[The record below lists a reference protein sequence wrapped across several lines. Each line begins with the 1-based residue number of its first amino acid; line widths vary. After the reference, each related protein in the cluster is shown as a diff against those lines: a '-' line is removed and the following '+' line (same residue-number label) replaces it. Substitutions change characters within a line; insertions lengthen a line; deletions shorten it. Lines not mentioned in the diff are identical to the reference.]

1 MLEKITKNP
10 GGDRKYFA
18 IAFFILV
25 LFVLLFPLKPLV
37 LKYITGNWK
46 EDQKDK
52 IENIESA
59 VKNLFKEDENTLL
72 QTANK
77 LKRNLADTLKP
88 GKNSYGSL
96 VRLVNSDEFDNYSV
110 EIVAPNGRLIAWN
123 ESIAIP
129 QYDIFPLNYP
139 AGEVYF
145 YNSPLDVYLSYTDT
159 LMVQA
164 DLFYIIISRPF
175 EKKYSLQNPYYMD
188 INFSKKLSDRFLT
201 QFDINYNPFARSI
214 NDDNNFSFDLLND
227 KNDKIAVVS
236 FIKPLPSTSVNS
248 ISDIIEQIK
257 SVLLIFA
264 LIFIGIGFKEKFKRI
279 KYRSVKL
286 IIIIIYFS
294 LFRAILFF
302 VGFPSNIIQGSLADP
317 SFFSSAFG
325 GGIVKS
331 PIEFFVS
338 NIFVLI
344 ISIQAFRYLS
354 GYLENYLNNKKES
367 RKISIFLL
375 ITVPVSIIFFLTL
388 RGLTAALKSVIFDS
402 TLRYFREPNI
412 IPNLP
417 AFAMNINIL
426 MLGLSSVIILLCYL
440 FILVPF
446 FYTSNKRG
454 LNTRFFIVFVFFQV
468 AGYIFIIVQKEPLL
482 TPVLSF
488 VFVTLIFVL
497 LYHTAFIK
505 INSVYNFVY
514 ATLAASIIAITLL
527 NFFNL
532 ELEKESLK
540 TTALEMNRPNDNL
553 FRFLINE
560 TLTNANENQQI
571 NEAFSNTNINY
582 DAMSFII
589 WANSSLQKESIN
601 SSIEILNNAGEM
613 LGSFSVGLQAPDFE
627 NFNFTDLKN
636 KFEDFNTGGK
646 PFITEYKNMS
656 SSSGNLIIGIAPFE
670 TDSVR
675 LGYLI
680 AAVELDK
687 EDYVN
692 NNIPEFLESK
702 KNYLNNVIDVNR
714 LKIFEFTD
722 GKLTKVFGDIYPSTE
737 EVEPVLNKKFK
748 KNNDAWSKLSL
759 SGESY
764 FSYILKTLSN
774 GNSNLT
780 VVALREKDISWN
792 LFNFFKIFILHSLII
807 ICLFFLLFLFN
818 IRYFKYSFRI
828 QLLIAFLSISILPVI
843 ILAIYNRQVVEQRS
857 ESAVFEELSERS
869 DYIVNQ
875 VSYLMKENPQLN
887 FSDAFYYAGREL
899 GISFSIYDFTNQVYS
914 SKEQYYSSGLFDSR
928 LNPQAYYNLYYLTY
942 REYLTKEK
950 IENYTYNSFYKK
962 VNIEGR
968 DFIVGV
974 NDAFNKVKLIF
985 STIDI
990 DVFLFGIYSFAAII
1004 IIIISTILA
1013 NRISSPVRR
1022 LTKATDSVA
1031 HGDLNVELEN
1041 KEKGEMRELF
1051 QSFNMM
1057 TTELRKNQIEISE
1070 MERENAWKEMAK
1082 QVAHEIK
1089 NPLTPMKLAVQQ
1101 LIISYKDKTKNFDSI
1116 FEKVS
1121 STILNQIE
1129 NLSLIASE
1137 FSRFAKMPSIKLETM
1152 NLLDTINETTNLFV
1166 EEKVEIN
1173 VNKNIESAI
1182 VEGDKTQ
1189 FRRLFINLVRN
1200 AIQASASVID
1210 ITLNANGNIY
1220 EVLVKDNGK
1229 GIPEE
1234 SKEKIFDANFT
1245 TKTKGMGLGLKL
1257 AKRFLEG
1264 INGKIILLESSG
1276 KGTAFQ
1282 LQIPKSSQA

>member
-1 MLEKITKNP
+1 MLEKFIKNS
-10 GGDRKYFA
+10 GGDRKFFA
-18 IAFFILV
+18 IAFFVLV
-25 LFVLLFPLKPLV
+25 LFILLYPVKPFI
-37 LKYITGNWK
+37 LKYINENWK
-46 EDQKDK
+46 EEQKDK
-52 IENIESA
+52 IGNIESSI
-59 VKNLFKEDENTLL
+59 KYLFTENENDLL

-77 LKRNLADTLKP
+77 LKSNLADTLKP

-123 ESIAIP
+123 ENIAIP
-129 QYDIFPLNYP
+129 QYDIFPLNFP
-139 AGEVYF
+139 AGEIYF
-145 YNSPLDVYLSYTDT
+145 YNSPLDVYISYTDT
-159 LMVQA
+159 LSVQN
-164 DLFYIIISRPF
+164 DLFYFLISRSF
-175 EKKYSLQNPYYMD
+175 EKKYTLQNTYYRD
-188 INFSKKLSDRFLT
+188 INFSKRLSDKFLT
-201 QFDINYNPFARSI
+201 QFDINSNPLAPLI
-214 NDDNNFSFDLLND
+214 NDDNNFSFDLLNN
-227 KNDKIAVVS
+227 KNNKIAVVT
-236 FIKPLPSTSVNS
+236 FIKPALNTAINS
-248 ISDIIEQIK
+248 ISDIIEQVK
-257 SVLLIFA
+257 SFLVIIILLFIA
-264 LIFIGIGFKEKFKRI
+264 LGFKGKFKRI
-279 KYRSVKL
+279 KYRSLKL
-286 IIIIIYFS
+286 IIIIFYCSF
-294 LFRAILFF
+294 FRAILFF
-302 VGFPSNIIQGSLADP
+302 VGFPSNIIQGPLADP
-317 SFFSSAFG
+317 SYFSSAFS

-331 PIEFFVS
+331 PIEFFIS

-354 GYLENYLNNKKES
+354 DYLGNYLINKKGIGKLS
-367 RKISIFLL
+367 RFLL
-375 ITVPVSIIFFLTL
+375 ITVPVSILFFLTL

-417 AFAMNINIL
+417 VFAMNVNIL
-426 MLGLSSVIILLCYL
+426 MLGLSSVIFLSCFLIVT
-440 FILVPF
+440 IPF
-446 FYTSNKRG
+446 FYSSNKKI
-454 LNTRFFIVFVFFQV
+454 LNTRFLIILIFFQI
-468 AGYIFIIVQKEPLL
+468 AGYVFIIIQREPLL
-482 TPVLSF
+482 TPVLSI
-488 VFVTLIFVL
+488 VFVTLIFTLV
-497 LYHTAFIK
+497 YYTAFIK

-514 ATLAASIIAITLL
+514 ATLAASIIAIALL

-560 TLTNANENQQI
+560 TLTDANGNGQI
-571 NEAFSNTNINY
+571 NEALSNTNINY
-582 DAMSFII
+582 DAMAFII

-601 SSIEILNNAGEM
+601 SSIEILNNAGEL
-613 LGSFSVGLQAPDFE
+613 LGSFSVGLEAP
-627 NFNFTDLKN
+627 NFNNLNFADIQS
-636 KFEDFNTGGK
+636 KFDNLNANNK
-646 PFITEYKNMS
+646 PFITEYENQNGDNK
-656 SSSGNLIIGIAPFE
+656 NLILGIIPFNN
-670 TDSVR
+670 DSIR

-702 KNYLNNVIDVNR
+702 KNYLNNVIDVNQ
-714 LKIFEFTD
+714 LKIFEFSD

-737 EVEPVLNKKFK
+737 EVEPILNEKFK
-748 KNNDAWSKLSL
+748 KNNDAWLKLSL

-764 FSYILKTLSN
+764 FSYILKTESN

-807 ICLFFLLFLFN
+807 ICLFFVLFLFN

-843 ILAIYNRQVVEQRS
+843 ILAIYNRQIVEQRS

-869 DYIVNQ
+869 DYIVNH

-887 FSDAFYYAGREL
+887 FSDAFYYAGKEL

-914 SKEQYYSSGLFDSR
+914 SKEQYYNSGLFDSR

-1152 NLLDTINETTNLFV
+1152 DLLDTINETTNLFV
-1166 EEKVEIN
+1166 EEKVKIN
-1173 VNKNIESAI
+1173 VNTNLNSAV
-1182 VEGDKTQ
+1182 VEADKTQ
-1189 FRRLFINLVRN
+1189 LRRLFINLVRN

-1210 ITLNANGNIY
+1210 ISLNINDNIY
-1220 EVLVKDNGK
+1220 IILVRDNGK
-1229 GIPEE
+1229 GIQEE

-1245 TKTKGMGLGLKL
+1245 TKAKGMGLGLKL

-1264 INGKIILLESSG
+1264 INGKIILLESSE
-1276 KGTAFQ
+1276 KGATFQ
-1282 LQIPKSSQA
+1282 LQIPKSSQV

>member
-1 MLEKITKNP
+1 MLEKIFKNP
-10 GGDRKYFA
+10 RGDRKFFA
-18 IAFFILV
+18 IAFLILV
-25 LFVLLFPLKPLV
+25 LFILSFPLKPFI
-37 LKYITGNWK
+37 LKYITENWK
-46 EDQKDK
+46 KDQKDK

-59 VKNLFKEDENTLL
+59 VKNLFKENENSLL
-72 QTANK
+72 QTASN
-77 LKRNLADTLKP
+77 LKSSLADTLKP
-88 GKNSYGSL
+88 GKTSYGSL
-96 VRLVNSDEFDNYSV
+96 VRLVNSDEFDSYSV

-145 YNSPLDVYLSYTDT
+145 YNSPLDIYLSYTDT
-159 LMVQA
+159 LLVQT
-164 DLFYIIISRPF
+164 DLFYIIISKPF
-175 EKKYSLQNPYYMD
+175 EKKYTLQNPYYRD
-188 INFSKKLSDRFLT
+188 INFSKKLSDKFLT
-201 QFDINYNPFARSI
+201 QFDINYNPFAPLK
-214 NDDNNFSFDLLND
+214 NDSNNFSFNLLNN
-227 KNDKIAVVS
+227 KNDKIAAVG
-236 FIKPLPSTSVNS
+236 FIKPLLNTSVNS
-248 ISDIIEQIK
+248 ISDFIEQVK
-257 SVLLIFA
+257 SFLVIIIM
-264 LIFIGIGFKEKFKRI
+264 IFIALGFKGKFKRI
-279 KYRSVKL
+279 KYRLLKL
-286 IIIIIYFS
+286 IIIILSCS

-302 VGFPSNIIQGSLADP
+302 VGFPSNIIRGPLADP
-317 SFFSSAFG
+317 SYFSSAFG

-354 GYLENYLNNKKES
+354 GYLETYLKIKKGNLKHS
-367 RKISIFLL
+367 KFLL
-375 ITVPVSIIFFLTL
+375 IIIPVSILFFLTF

-426 MLGLSSVIILLCYL
+426 MLGLSSVLFLLCYL
-440 FILVPF
+440 FIVVPV
-446 FYTSNKRG
+446 FYTSNKRR
-454 LNTRFFIVFVFFQV
+454 LNTRFLIVFIFFQIV
-468 AGYIFIIVQKEPLL
+468 GYIFIIVQREPLL

-488 VFVTLIFVL
+488 VFVTIIFVL
-497 LYHTAFIK
+497 LYHAAFIK

-514 ATLAASIIAITLL
+514 TTLAASIIAITLL

-560 TLTNANENQQI
+560 TLTDANENEQI

-582 DAMSFII
+582 DAMAFII

-601 SSIEILNNAGEM
+601 SSIEILNNLGEK
-613 LGSFSVGLQAPDFE
+613 LGSFSVGLQSPNLE

-636 KFEDFNTGGK
+636 KFKNFSTGGK
-646 PFITEYKNMS
+646 PFITENINS
-656 SSSGNLIIGIAPFE
+656 NTGNNNIIIGITPFE
-670 TDSVR
+670 NDSLR
-675 LGYLI
+675 LGYLT

-702 KNYLNNVIDVNR
+702 KNYLNNVIDVNQ
-714 LKIFEFTD
+714 LKIFEFTN

-737 EVEPVLNKKFK
+737 EVEPILNKKFK

-818 IRYFKYSFRI
+818 IRYFRYSFRI

-869 DYIVNQ
+869 DYIVNH
-875 VSYLMKENPQLN
+875 VSYLMEENPQLN
-887 FSDAFYYAGREL
+887 FSDAFYYAGKEL

-914 SKEQYYSSGLFDSR
+914 SKEQYYNSGLFDSR

-1041 KEKGEMRELF
+1041 KEKGEMKELF

-1152 NLLDTINETTNLFV
+1152 DLLDSINETTNLFV
-1166 EEKVEIN
+1166 EEKIKIN
-1173 VNKNIESAI
+1173 VNTNLESAI
-1182 VEGDKTQ
+1182 VEADRTQ
-1189 FRRLFINLVRN
+1189 LRRLFINLVRN

-1210 ITLNANGNIY
+1210 ISLNINDKIY
-1220 EVLVKDNGK
+1220 IILIKDNGK

-1245 TKTKGMGLGLKL
+1245 TKAKGMGLGLKL

-1264 INGKIILLESSG
+1264 INGEILLLESSG
-1276 KGTAFQ
+1276 KGTTFQ